1 MTNAPTWRRD
11 VAILALSTAGAAAVI
26 VSVRMAQAQPNPTIT
41 ALLLL
46 LVVLATA
53 TTASLRASIVVSVAA
68 MLALNFFALPPYLT
82 LTIADPQNWV
92 ALFVFVV
99 VSIVASQLSSAMRT
113 RAREAETRKQE
124 VMRLFDLSRDILL
137 TDESDNAVSDVARY
151 VARRFE
157 LRGFTICLPGH
168 DGWQRHEGTEQ
179 PLAPP
184 AEVLDRTFEALQGPL
199 EYDARQRAY
208 GGHTALDAGRGEIA
222 LVPLRF
228 GTRPVGLLAAA
239 GANLDVGTLDAVG
252 GVVAIAIERAHLL
265 AERKKT
271 EAISQRAALA
281 SALLASFSHDL
292 KTPVTAIRVAVTNL
306 HDQSL
311 APEERRAQAELA
323 VQELDRLTRLFQ
335 DILDMGRI
343 QASAV
348 QAERSWVA
356 LGDVVEAAVSYAGPV
371 LAHRQLEI
379 ETDQQHEVHI
389 DPRLTSVALAHVLE
403 NAASYSPPDAAIR
416 VAASA
421 SDDTAVFVVEDRGPG
436 IEPADAAHLFEPFY
450 RGRKTRHGTGT
461 GIGLAITR
469 GLLAAEGG
477 RIWAENIAAGG
488 ARFTINVP
496 THMRQPAFQEF

>member
-1 MTNAPTWRRD
+1 MRSSSNWRRET
-11 VAILALSTAGAAAVI
+11 AIVALSTLGVAAVI

-53 TTASLRASIVVSVAA
+53 TTASLRAAIAVSVVA
-68 MLALNFFALPPYLT
+68 MFAFNFFALPPYLT

-99 VSIVASQLSSAMRT
+99 VSIVASQLSSAMRI

-124 VMRLFDLSRDILL
+124 VTRLFDLSRDILL
-137 TDESDNAVSDVARY
+137 TDESETAVSDVARY

-157 LRGFTICLPGH
+157 LRGFTICLPGGG
-168 DGWQRHEGTEQ
+168 GWQMHEGTEQ
-179 PLAPP
+179 PVAP
-184 AEVLDRTFEALQGPL
+184 ATDVLDRAFAALQGPL
-199 EYDARQRAY
+199 EYDARRRAY
-208 GGHTALDAGRGEIA
+208 GGHTALNAGDAEIA

-252 GVVAIAIERAHLL
+252 GVVAIAIERAHFL
-265 AERKKT
+265 AERKRT

-292 KTPVTAIRVAVTNL
+292 KTPVTAVRVAVTNL
-306 HDQSL
+306 QDPSL
-311 APEERRAQAELA
+311 TPEDKRAQADLA

-348 QAERSWVA
+348 NADRSWVA
-356 LGDVVEAAVSYAGPV
+356 LNEVVEAAVSYAGPV
-371 LAHRQLEI
+371 LASRELQI
-379 ETDQQHEVHI
+379 ETDQQHEVQI
-389 DPRLTSVALAHVLE
+389 DPRLTSVALAHVLD
-403 NAASYSPPDAAIR
+403 NAARYSPPHATIR
-416 VAASA
+416 VVASA
-421 SDDTAVFVVEDRGPG
+421 SDDSAVFVVEDRGPG
-436 IEPADAAHLFEPFY
+436 IEQTDAEHLFEPFY
-450 RGRKTRHGTGT
+450 RGKKTRYGTGT
-461 GIGLAITR
+461 GLGLAITR

-477 RIWAENIAAGG
+477 RIWAENMAAGG

-496 THMRQPAFQEF
+496 AQTRQLTLQES